1 MLIKLG
7 IWFLD
12 TQTGNLSKDVQA
24 STSECKRLDHTPLAL
39 LLCLLKSPGKDV
51 TKDIMLAEVWP
62 NKVVSEDVLSV
73 AMSQIRKALGDNARK
88 PIYIKT
94 IPGVGYRLIAEVEEI
109 KAKKSEVESIQ
120 VVALPKRNI
129 YKLSL
134 TLSIGFVLLFSAFYL
149 FYVKPTSTPA
159 LTQLPSLSAQSH
171 YQKGRYLLTLKDKE
185 SWLKAQQ
192 IFEDTLISSPEFP
205 PVYRELVQAK
215 LKLIG
220 RDDLTAYQK
229 LEEFKYLLNKSLML
243 SPNNQET
250 YLLLARITFSIEWNF
265 ALAEQ
270 YFNKA
275 LAIDNNNAMA
285 HYRFSIF
292 LMAAGK
298 FDLALDHIKQYIALD
313 PAGYAVTMVAWIYNM
328 MGEYELALAEMDKL
342 QQLDPNDLM
351 YLFSAQSILENTG
364 QEQASFLKLIKIFD
378 HVNYTKSEITAATQ
392 AFEEGGLANVNR
404 WLLEVKKEQIN
415 IGQGY
420 PPLSFARYA
429 IKAGKKELAIKYIQQ
444 ALVNRE
450 GNLLYFNV
458 DPKYKSIRHVPILEK
473 MINPN

>member
-12 TQTGNLSKDVQA
+12 TQTGNLSKEINS
-24 STSECKRLDHTPLAL
+24 STSDCKRLDHTPLAL
-39 LLCLLKSPGKDV
+39 LLCLLKYPGKDV

-73 AMSQIRKALGDNARK
+73 AMSQIRKALEDSARN
-88 PIYIKT
+88 PQYVKT
-94 IPGVGYRLIAEVEEI
+94 IPSVGYRLIATVEEVQSRQ
-109 KAKKSEVESIQ
+109 KNNAVTANHKKTKPV
-120 VVALPKRNI
+120 LM
-129 YKLSL
+129 L
-134 TLSIGFVLLFSAFYL
+134 TFGLILSIFIFY
-149 FYVKPTSTPA
+149 FINSVPTETPS
-159 LTQLPSLSAQSH
+159 LQQLPTLSAQSH
-171 YQKGRYLLTLKDKE
+171 YQKGRYLLTKKDKE
-185 SWLKAQQ
+185 SWQQAQQ
-192 IFEDTLISSPEFP
+192 IFEDTIISSPEFA

-215 LKLIG
+215 LRLIG
-220 RDDLTAYQK
+220 RDDLTTYQK

-250 YLLLARITFSIEWNF
+250 YLLLARISFAIEWDF
-265 ALAEQ
+265 VLAEQ

-298 FDLALDHIKQYIALD
+298 FDRALNHINQYIALD

-364 QEQASFLKLIKIFD
+364 QDQASFLKLIKIFK
-378 HVNYTKSEITAATQ
+378 HVNYTKDEITAATM
-392 AFEEGGLANVNR
+392 AFEKGGLANVNL

-429 IKAGKKELAIKYIQQ
+429 IKAGNKELAIKYIQQ
-444 ALVNRE
+444 ALAKRE

-458 DPKYKSIRHVPILEK
+458 DPKYKTIRHTPELK
-473 MINPN
+473 NMINPN